1 MSHLFIPRPI
11 DGLTTVRGPA
21 ARAAR
26 VCASG
31 LIVEYARRTYFGIGP
46 ASGYAA
52 GLISVVALFLP
63 ITPKASG
70 IVVRPPTNAR
80 ASPAA
85 LRWSLFSL
93 LESKSPIPAPR
104 ATRVPAMRMISAI
117 LSFRSII
124 VPPTFVPAIQLGG
137 DISLFRCAVG
147 FGRLLAPRDRSGMIT
162 QLS

>member
-124 VPPTFVPAIQLGG
+124 VPPTFVPPQFQLVQGYQ
-137 DISLFRCAVG
+137 SFWLRCGVREIARYREIALPG
-147 FGRLLAPRDRSGMIT
+147 LR
-162 QLS
+162 